1 MVNPFFL
8 LVKYRGLLKGF
19 IVSPRRLP
27 PPETGAAVGEKSF
40 FRCQN
45 RRHTRSPVKS
55 RRDFEEGKEGDNPF
69 SRAGLCGIIN
79 KNVASLLFILPLA
92 AQSGQFGE
100 SRKLIPAVGHRGDF
114 VRRRQQLI
122 HRKSGSCVIKLIFLQ
137 SVGKSCIL
145 LENISLEMIA
155 AIR

>member
-1 MVNPFFL
+1 M
-8 LVKYRGLLKGF
+8 RKG
-19 IVSPRRLP
+19 
-27 PPETGAAVGEKSF
+27 K
-40 FRCQN
+40 
-45 RRHTRSPVKS
+45 K
-55 RRDFEEGKEGDNPF
+55 GDNPF

-114 VRRRQQLI
+114 VRRQQLI
-122 HRKSGSCVIKLIFLQ
+122 HRKSRSCVIKLIFLQ

-145 LENISLEMIA
+145 SENISLEMIA